1 MGRKNKGIRQRQETK
16 SPHYKYLQNNGQ
28 NQKNQAMRFLGQTY
42 NDNMLNII
50 QNIDSK
56 NGRKISAMKGINM
69 VIEPG
74 CTAKKQPQLE

>member
-1 MGRKNKGIRQRQETK
+1 
-16 SPHYKYLQNNGQ
+16 
-28 NQKNQAMRFLGQTY
+28 MRFLGQTY